1 MEKRKTY
8 FGLKLIQLILR
19 KIFRKLFAVI
29 FEMCLDFNLHILVF
43 SKRGAILE
51 SNCRGRVTCSDAIWK
66 KHFCFFRKKLFF
78 MTKKTWPPKKT
89 PKKCFFCFFH
99 NKLCIKEKR
108 KVVLLIWGPGDP
120 VCPREVKI
128 TPPTPSCSPLCGSV
142 CGNWPNWGLLCKL
155 VAKTFFFL
163 CLYDVCC

>member
-1 MEKRKTY
+1 M
-8 FGLKLIQLILR
+8 KLRTWKYTFFKFISMYQYT
-19 KIFRKLFAVI
+19 KIAFHHWSS
-29 FEMCLDFNLHILVF
+29 D
-43 SKRGAILE
+43 
-51 SNCRGRVTCSDAIWK
+51 SNRDPVSFVQNARATSLGHMTSDAIWK

-89 PKKCFFCFFH
+89 LKKCFFCFFH
-99 NKLCIKEKR
+99 NKLCIKEKT

-163 CLYDVCC
+163 CL

>member
-1 MEKRKTY
+1 MAEEHTAQHLPPWNLVLYWRVLSRHTR
-8 FGLKLIQLILR
+8 F
-19 KIFRKLFAVI
+19 FAYH
-29 FEMCLDFNLHILVF
+29 M
-43 SKRGAILE
+43 A
-51 SNCRGRVTCSDAIWK
+51 SDAIWK

-89 PKKCFFCFFH
+89 LKKCFFFVFFY

-108 KVVLLIWGPGDP
+108 KVVLLLWGPGDP

>member
-1 MEKRKTY
+1 MGNWFQLAAKLVHTKRMIHIKRKYWYTLRY
-8 FGLKLIQLILR
+8 LQIVMQFEKNTFVFFEKNCFLWRKKHDLR
-19 KIFRKLFAVI
+19 KK
-29 FEMCLDFNLHILVF
+29 HWKSVF
-43 SKRGAILE
+43 F
-51 SNCRGRVTCSDAIWK
+51 V
-66 KHFCFFRKKLFF
+66 FFY
-78 MTKKTWPPKKT
+78 
-89 PKKCFFCFFH
+89 

-128 TPPTPSCSPLCGSV
+128 TPPIPSCSPLCGSV

>member
-1 MEKRKTY
+1 MQFEKNTFVFFEKNCFLWRK
-8 FGLKLIQLILR
+8 KHDLR
-19 KIFRKLFAVI
+19 KK
-29 FEMCLDFNLHILVF
+29 HWKSVF
-43 SKRGAILE
+43 F
-51 SNCRGRVTCSDAIWK
+51 V
-66 KHFCFFRKKLFF
+66 FFY
-78 MTKKTWPPKKT
+78 
-89 PKKCFFCFFH
+89 

-155 VAKTFFFL
+155 VAKSLRPSSFYVSMTFAVNKRHLSFVKFNDYNKKPL
-163 CLYDVCC
+163 DNHIAILHCWYCYRVKIIIPVPVAT

>member
-1 MEKRKTY
+1 MFKNLSIEHIHY
-8 FGLKLIQLILR
+8 SS
-19 KIFRKLFAVI
+19 LFI
-29 FEMCLDFNLHILVF
+29 
-43 SKRGAILE
+43 
-51 SNCRGRVTCSDAIWK
+51 TSDAIWK
-66 KHFCFFRKKLFF
+66 KHFCFFRKKTVFYDEKNMTSEKKHWKSVFF
-78 MTKKTWPPKKT
+78 V
-89 PKKCFFCFFH
+89 FFY
-99 NKLCIKEKR
+99 NELCIKEKR

-155 VAKTFFFL
+155 VAKTFFL

>member
-1 MEKRKTY
+1 MVIEIYHILDAVMEFDVLSSKIVWYIIFNFLSRCCDHYRPLVMQFEKNTFVFFKKNCFLWRK
-8 FGLKLIQLILR
+8 KHDLR
-19 KIFRKLFAVI
+19 KK
-29 FEMCLDFNLHILVF
+29 H
-43 SKRGAILE
+43 
-51 SNCRGRVTCSDAIWK
+51 WK
-66 KHFCFFRKKLFF
+66 SV
-78 MTKKTWPPKKT
+78 
-89 PKKCFFCFFH
+89 FFCFFH
-99 NKLCIKEKR
+99 NKLCIKEKT

>member
-1 MEKRKTY
+1 MDFEVHLVMQFEKNT
-8 FGLKLIQLILR
+8 FVFLK
-19 KIFRKLFAVI
+19 
-29 FEMCLDFNLHILVF
+29 
-43 SKRGAILE
+43 
-51 SNCRGRVTCSDAIWK
+51 K
-66 KHFCFFRKKLFF
+66 KMFF
-78 MTKKTWPPKKT
+78 MTKKNMTSEKNTEKVF
-89 PKKCFFCFFH
+89 FFCFFY
-99 NKLCIKEKR
+99 NKLCIKEKT

-163 CLYDVCC
+163 CFYDLCC

>member
-1 MEKRKTY
+1 MTSEKNTEK
-8 FGLKLIQLILR
+8 
-19 KIFRKLFAVI
+19 
-29 FEMCLDFNLHILVF
+29 VF
-43 SKRGAILE
+43 
-51 SNCRGRVTCSDAIWK
+51 
-66 KHFCFFRKKLFF
+66 FFVFF
-78 MTKKTWPPKKT
+78 Y
-89 PKKCFFCFFH
+89 

-155 VAKTFFFL
+155 VAKTFCSFYVSMTFAVNKRHL
-163 CLYDVCC
+163 SFVNFNDYNKNPLDNHIAILHC

>member
-1 MEKRKTY
+1 MK
-8 FGLKLIQLILR
+8 FFSIIPFFNFF
-19 KIFRKLFAVI
+19 IFFLQYWVI
-29 FEMCLDFNLHILVF
+29 Y
-43 SKRGAILE
+43 
-51 SNCRGRVTCSDAIWK
+51 SDAIWK

-78 MTKKTWPPKKT
+78 MTKKTWHPKKT
-89 PKKCFFCFFH
+89 LKKCFFLFFFYI
-99 NKLCIKEKR
+99 KLCIKEKT

-128 TPPTPSCSPLCGSV
+128 TPPTPSCCPLCGSV

>member
-1 MEKRKTY
+1 MTSEKNTEK
-8 FGLKLIQLILR
+8 
-19 KIFRKLFAVI
+19 
-29 FEMCLDFNLHILVF
+29 M
-43 SKRGAILE
+43 
-51 SNCRGRVTCSDAIWK
+51 
-66 KHFCFFRKKLFF
+66 FFFF
-78 MTKKTWPPKKT
+78 
-89 PKKCFFCFFH
+89 FLY
-99 NKLCIKEKR
+99 NKLCIKEKT

-163 CLYDVCC
+163 CLYDLCCYQEAPVICQLQ